1 MHRKRISLANNENT
15 GSKEKSKYAVKIIES
30 AVCKNNPIQIRHRS
44 QNIKSAGIK
53 KVEQN
58 KGKFDVK
65 QFQDIHKK
73 IKKLDQEVQQYT
85 SYSFKSVDKFFK
97 GSSANLKNMGMI

>member
-53 KVEQN
+53 KVE
-58 KGKFDVK
+58 
-65 QFQDIHKK
+65 
-73 IKKLDQEVQQYT
+73 
-85 SYSFKSVDKFFK
+85 
-97 GSSANLKNMGMI
+97 